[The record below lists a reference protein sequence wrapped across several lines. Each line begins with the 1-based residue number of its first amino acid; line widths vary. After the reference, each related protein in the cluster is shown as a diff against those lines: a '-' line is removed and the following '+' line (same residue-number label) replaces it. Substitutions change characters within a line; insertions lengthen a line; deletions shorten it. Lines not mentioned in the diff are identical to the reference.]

1 MIESQCSR
9 EIDDGAFGGVV
20 GEMRPVPAKAGYRC
34 NVDYRAARGNE
45 VRDGFPRQKVNVR
58 CQSATL
64 KSVMVP
70 P

>member
-1 MIESQCSR
+1 
-9 EIDDGAFGGVV
+9 
-20 GEMRPVPAKAGYRC
+20 
-34 NVDYRAARGNE
+34 